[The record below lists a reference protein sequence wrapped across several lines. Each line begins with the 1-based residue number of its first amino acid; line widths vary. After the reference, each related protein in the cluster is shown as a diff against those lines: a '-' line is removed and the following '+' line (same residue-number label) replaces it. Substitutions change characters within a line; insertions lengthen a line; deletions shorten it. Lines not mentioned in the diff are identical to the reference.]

1 MDTNPVGALQE
12 RYQSRGI
19 FPNYRVVQVEGMSHN
34 PFFTY
39 EVNIDGMN
47 AIGTGKSKKE
57 AKHSAAKAMLDKLDG
72 RVPAL
77 PPTTMPK
84 ENPAKA
90 QASQAAPNDENG
102 NSPTNPIGS
111 LQEYC
116 VKYRFPNY
124 RVVQVEGMSHNPF
137 FTYEVNID
145 GMNAIGTGKSKKEAK
160 HSAAKAMLDK
170 LDGRV
175 PALPPTTMPKENP
188 AKAQASQA
196 APNDE
201 NGNSPTNP
209 IGSLQEYCVKYSL
222 PMPIFDLGHNSRL
235 DVQRFVIVAKV
246 GQFMSAGY
254 GLSKNDAKREAA
266 VTLLEELKELGGN
279 FNVTVQAN
287 EGSGSAHVGNDK
299 VITIDEDEP
308 TLKKRRI

>member
-1 MDTNPVGALQE
+1 MNKMATNPVGALQE

-116 VKYRFPNY
+116 VK
-124 RVVQVEGMSHNPF
+124 
-137 FTYEVNID
+137 
-145 GMNAIGTGKSKKEAK
+145 
-160 HSAAKAMLDK
+160 
-170 LDGRV
+170 
-175 PALPPTTMPKENP
+175 
-188 AKAQASQA
+188 
-196 APNDE
+196 
-201 NGNSPTNP
+201 
-209 IGSLQEYCVKYSL
+209 CSL
-222 PMPIFDLGHNSRL
+222 PMPIYDLGNTSGQPH
-235 DVQRFVIVAKV
+235 QRNFEIVAKV
-246 GQFMSAGY
+246 GQIMTTGVGS
-254 GLSKNDAKREAA
+254 SKKDAKREAA
-266 VTLLEELKELGGN
+266 VTLLEKLKALGGS
-279 FNVTVQAN
+279 VAVQAN
-287 EGSGSAHVGNDK
+287 GGSGSAHVGND
-299 VITIDEDEP
+299 IDEE
-308 TLKKRRI
+308 TLKQVANMKIETLVRNLLYFFIESRRSKPVYTT

>member
-1 MDTNPVGALQE
+1 MNKMDTNPVGALQE

-116 VKYRFPNY
+116 VKY
-124 RVVQVEGMSHNPF
+124 
-137 FTYEVNID
+137 
-145 GMNAIGTGKSKKEAK
+145 
-160 HSAAKAMLDK
+160 
-170 LDGRV
+170 
-175 PALPPTTMPKENP
+175 
-188 AKAQASQA
+188 
-196 APNDE
+196 
-201 NGNSPTNP
+201 
-209 IGSLQEYCVKYSL
+209 SL
-222 PMPIFDLGHNSRL
+222 PMPIFDLGHNSGHPN
-235 DVQRFVIVAKV
+235 QRFVIVAKV

-266 VTLLEELKELGGN
+266 GTLLEELKELGGN

>member
-12 RYQSRGI
+12 RYQSSGI

-39 EVNIDGMN
+39 QVNIVGMN

-77 PPTTMPK
+77 PPTMKPMK
-84 ENPAKA
+84 KPA
-90 QASQAAPNDENG
+90 
-102 NSPTNPIGS
+102 
-111 LQEYC
+111 
-116 VKYRFPNY
+116 
-124 RVVQVEGMSHNPF
+124 
-137 FTYEVNID
+137 
-145 GMNAIGTGKSKKEAK
+145 EA
-160 HSAAKAMLDK
+160 
-170 LDGRV
+170 
-175 PALPPTTMPKENP
+175 
-188 AKAQASQA
+188 QA

-222 PMPIFDLGHNSRL
+222 PMPIFDLGHNSGHPNSG
-235 DVQRFVIVAKV
+235 FVIVAKV
-246 GQFMSAGY
+246 GQLMSAGY
-254 GLSKNDAKREAA
+254 GLSKNEAKREAA

-287 EGSGSAHVGNDK
+287 EGSGSAHVGDDK